1 MAAEVTPVELNN
13 KTVERLLDPMRARP
27 QSAAVMCD
35 IDGTL
40 APIVDEPQSAVVPDV
55 ARTLLADLSRRYAL
69 VGCVSGRRAEEA
81 RRMVGVESLTYIGNH
96 GFEVLRPGAARAETV
111 RAVEAA
117 AEAVRRFAESSYS
130 GKLAD
135 IGIRLEDKH
144 SIYSF
149 HWREAVD
156 EESARSELAR
166 IAAAAEAGGLAP
178 HWGRKVLEIRP
189 PVAIDKG
196 TALESVLREANVT
209 CALYGGD
216 DTTDLDA
223 FRSLRALRREGTLSH
238 AVCVG
243 VRSDEGPEQIST
255 AADLVVDGPAGFL
268 DVLTMLAS

>member
-1 MAAEVTPVELNN
+1 VTPVELNN
-13 KTVERLLDPMRARP
+13 KPPERLLDPMRARP

-35 IDGTL
+35 VDGTL
-40 APIVDEPQSAVVPDV
+40 APIVAEPQSAVVPDV

-81 RRMVGVESLTYIGNH
+81 RRMVGVESLMFIGNH
-96 GFEVLRPGAARAETV
+96 GFEVLRPGAAAAETASV
-111 RAVEAA
+111 VDAA
-117 AEAVRRFAESSYS
+117 AERVRRFAESSYS

-135 IGIRLEDKH
+135 IGILLEDKH

-149 HWREAVD
+149 HWREAAD
-156 EESARSELAR
+156 EKSARSELAR
-166 IAAAAEAGGLAP
+166 VAAAAEESGLAP

-189 PVAIDKG
+189 PVGIDKG

-216 DTTDLDA
+216 DTTDVDA
-223 FRSLRALRREGTLSH
+223 FRSLRALLREGTLSH
-238 AVCVG
+238 AICVG

-268 DVLTMLAS
+268 DVLTMLLFQDD